1 MIAPHNS
8 FINEYLLNTPI
19 FGQLQNNEYR
29 YATKA
34 CYKDVIVTV
43 IFRI

>member
-1 MIAPHNS
+1 MIAPHNL

-19 FGQLQNNEYR
+19 FGRLQNNEYR
-29 YATKA
+29 YATMV
-34 CYKDVIVTV
+34 CYKDVIVTL